1 MSLLGD
7 RGKACDVWNP
17 RAVSQ
22 LYSDSDG
29 NRRAF
34 RRAVRKHYSEPSY
47 GLDPATIFLL
57 VQMAIRLYIWAKNN
71 GFLSSI
77 PEDAVVTIPS
87 APMLMG
93 EITESDVDESQDD
106 EGDSIVS

>member
-1 MSLLGD
+1 MSKD
-7 RGKACDVWNP
+7 KASQAWNP

-34 RRAVRKHYSEPSY
+34 RRAVRKHYSEASY
-47 GLDPATIFLL
+47 SLDPATIFLL

-77 PEDAVVTIPS
+77 PEDAVQTVPS
-87 APMLMG
+87 APMLQS

-106 EGDSIVS
+106 ENDSIVS

>member
-1 MSLLGD
+1 MSKD
-7 RGKACDVWNP
+7 KANQAWNP

-47 GLDPATIFLL
+47 ALDPATIFLL
-57 VQMAIRLYIWAKNN
+57 IQMAIRLYIWAKNN

-77 PEDAVVTIPS
+77 PEDAVQSIPS
-87 APMLMG
+87 VAMLQS

-106 EGDSIVS
+106 ESDFIGG